1 MAREQ
6 GPKGLK
12 TRGGFLEGEQATS
25 REEDASSTEWHSR
38 RACHPSLISYF
49 EQHQDGR
56 TQSAVAKLRSLW
68 KPRLGGI
75 WGENSGTSRVD

>member
-25 REEDASSTEWHSR
+25 REEDASSTKCHFG

-49 EQHQDGR
+49 EQGQDGR
-56 TQSAVAKLRSLW
+56 AQSVVVKLRSLW

-75 WGENSGTSRVD
+75 GGENSGTSRVD

>member
-12 TRGGFLEGEQATS
+12 TRGGFPEGEQVTS
-25 REEDASSTEWHSR
+25 REEDASSTKRHFGR
-38 RACHPSLISYF
+38 TCHPSLISYF
-49 EQHQDGR
+49 EQDQDGR
-56 TQSAVAKLRSLW
+56 AQSAVAKLRSLW

-75 WGENSGTSRVD
+75 W